1 MKKTIWNSIILVACT
16 AQAILFLLQQAGILP
31 LHSIN
36 GAGSFDNVAGF
47 ASCLVLG
54 LPVGENLLKKGPP
67 LQKWTIVATKVIS
80 IIAIVWA
87 QSRAGM
93 LCVILWL
100 FLLYVPRNKQKWVFI
115 LLPLVVV
122 GLLFYK
128 SDSSRGRWFILQR
141 TLDLISEHPLC
152 GWGLGGFQ
160 AHYMDWQADYFQQY
174 PTSSF
179 TMLADN
185 IRHPLNEWLAVIV
198 DFGIIGLAVV
208 STLFLYT
215 LWYAERHPSLLT
227 QMGKHIIILLAT
239 FSFFSYPFQYPF
251 TWVMLAWGALAIYH
265 VPAYQHI
272 KVCSVIVITITI
284 RGGYH
289 LLEHWKDEARLEKLY
304 EKTNLGLYDIAAPKY
319 QELYP
324 QHQRDCQFLFYNA
337 SNLCLAEQYPQA
349 LQKAM
354 LCKSY
359 LSDYELSL
367 LIGDIYRGMG
377 HKDSSLFYY
386 ERAHYM
392 CPSRFSPLY
401 EMFNVYKEYGDTANS
416 ARLKNIIL
424 HKAIKIKSEETSRI
438 IQEVSDDHG

>member
-1 MKKTIWNSIILVACT
+1 MKKWIWNSIILVACT
-16 AQAILFLLQQAGILP
+16 AQAIFFLLQQINL
-31 LHSIN
+31 LLLDSIN

-54 LPVGENLLKKGPP
+54 LPVGENLLRNGTSR
-67 LQKWTIVATKVIS
+67 QKWLVGASKVIC

-93 LCVILWL
+93 LCVFLWL
-100 FLLYVPRNKQKWVFI
+100 FLLYVPRNKQKWFFV
-115 LLPLVVV
+115 LLPLVII

-128 SDSSRGRWFILQR
+128 SDSSRGRWFILER
-141 TLDLISEHPLC
+141 TLNMIFEHPLC

-160 AHYMDWQADYFQQY
+160 AHYMDWQADFFQQY
-174 PTSSF
+174 PTSPF
-179 TMLADN
+179 AMLADN
-185 IRHPLNEWLAVIV
+185 IRHPLNEWLAVTV

-208 STLFLYT
+208 TTMFLYT
-215 LWYAERHPSLLT
+215 LWYAEKHSSSLS
-227 QMGKHIIILLAT
+227 QKGKHIIILLAT

-251 TWVMLAWGALAIYH
+251 TWVMMVWGALAIYH
-265 VPAYQHI
+265 VPTYRHL
-272 KVCSVIVITITI
+272 KVCSAMVITLAIV
-284 RGGYH
+284 GGYY
-289 LLEHWKDEARLEKLY
+289 LFEHRKDEARLEKLY

-337 SNLCLAEQYPQA
+337 SNLYLAEQYPQA

-359 LSDYELSL
+359 LADYDLSL
-367 LIGDIYRGMG
+367 LIGDIYRGLG
-377 HKDSSLFYY
+377 RQDSSLFYY

-416 ARLKNIIL
+416 ARLKDIIL
-424 HKAIKIKSEETSRI
+424 HKAIKINSEETSRI
-438 IQEVSDDHG
+438 IQEVSDTHE

>member
-1 MKKTIWNSIILVACT
+1 MKWNSIILVVCT
-16 AQAILFLLQQAGILP
+16 AQAILFLLQKADVLP
-31 LHSIN
+31 LYSIN
-36 GAGSFDNVAGF
+36 GAGSFDNIAGF

-54 LPVGENLLKKGPP
+54 LPIGENLLKSGAPI
-67 LQKWTIVATKVIS
+67 QKWIVAVSKVIS
-80 IIAIVWA
+80 IVAIVWA
-87 QSRAGM
+87 QSRTGM

-100 FLLYVPRNKQKWVFI
+100 FLLYCPRNKQKWIFV
-115 LLPLVVV
+115 LLPLMIG

-141 TLDLISEHPLC
+141 TLDMISEHPLC

-160 AHYMDWQADYFQQY
+160 AHYMDWQADYFQLH
-174 PTSSF
+174 PTSPF
-179 TMLADN
+179 AMLADN
-185 IRHPLNEWLAVIV
+185 IRHPLNEWLAVTV

-208 STLFLYT
+208 TTLFLYT
-215 LWYAERHPSLLT
+215 LRYAEKHPSSLS

-251 TWVMLAWGALAIYH
+251 TWVMMVWGTLATYH
-265 VPAYQHI
+265 APACRHL
-272 KVCSVIVITITI
+272 KVCSTVVASMTIL
-284 RGGYH
+284 GGYH
-289 LLEHWKDEARLEKLY
+289 LLKQWREEPMLEKLY
-304 EKTNLGLYDIAAPKY
+304 EKTNLGLYDITLPKY
-319 QELYP
+319 REQYP

-359 LSDYELSL
+359 LADYELSL

-377 HKDSSLFYY
+377 RKDSSLFYY

-416 ARLKNIIL
+416 ARLKDVIL
-424 HKAIKIKSEETSRI
+424 HKAIKIKSEEISRI
-438 IQEVSDDHG
+438 IQEVQNDNG